1 MKRICFFGWF
11 LFAFASVA
19 GQTTNTEYFVSSSY
33 TRTNLNPALRPARGY
48 VGIPGVSNILVDY
61 KTNAFNLENFIFPGK
76 GENGKA
82 VTFLHP
88 DISAGEFLKNISANN
103 YLALDF
109 NLTVLGFG
117 FYVGDA
123 FVSFDLS
130 PRIISN
136 FNVPKGLFSF
146 IKEVGGNHD
155 FKNMS
160 MTMAAIAQAGVGF
173 SYPVLNKSLVLGGK
187 VKVLAGLGAAGF
199 NIDRLQL
206 NFGEDRW
213 TMRSQTTI
221 QMYAPGVEFKYK
233 ADGTFDNNIKM
244 DNFKP
249 ELSGFGLGFDLGA
262 TFQPGKYFVDVFK
275 DNYEF
280 LNNFTVSA
288 AVTDIGYINW
298 NKKNLQAV
306 GTVDSEEIT
315 ILGDGQF
322 DFQNEENKI
331 EDVFT
336 DVTDKIIDAMQL
348 KEVENPTQMRGIG
361 LTAKMNW
368 GLDYAFPNFPANL
381 GFFTSTRFTP
391 VETLTDFTFGGAIRP
406 IRNLTWVELGL
417 SYSLLTG
424 GMANFEQFGVSLH
437 LGNFFFISSDYLIP
451 KVNKD
456 FLPVSI
462 KGLNVQLG
470 LSIPLGGPR
479 SRRQS
484 APQSEQPEDLSLP
497 HRPGTERRWIPATT
511 TPAQPATQAP
521 PQVVQPPTQVTGN
534 PNRE

>member
-221 QMYAPGVEFKYK
+221 QMYAPG
-233 ADGTFDNNIKM
+233 IK
-244 DNFKP
+244 
-249 ELSGFGLGFDLGA
+249 GFGVFDMADAEIAHYFPEIFKLSH
-262 TFQPGKYFVDVFK
+262 QCKY
-275 DNYEF
+275 
-280 LNNFTVSA
+280 NNCTHRQEPECAVKQ
-288 AVTDIGYINW
+288 AVTEQLI
-298 NKKNLQAV
+298 
-306 GTVDSEEIT
+306 SESRYKSYLN
-315 ILGDGQF
+315 ILEDE
-322 DFQNEENKI
+322 NENKYR
-331 EDVFT
+331 E
-336 DVTDKIIDAMQL
+336 
-348 KEVENPTQMRGIG
+348 
-361 LTAKMNW
+361 
-368 GLDYAFPNFPANL
+368 
-381 GFFTSTRFTP
+381 
-391 VETLTDFTFGGAIRP
+391 
-406 IRNLTWVELGL
+406 
-417 SYSLLTG
+417 
-424 GMANFEQFGVSLH
+424 
-437 LGNFFFISSDYLIP
+437 
-451 KVNKD
+451 
-456 FLPVSI
+456 
-462 KGLNVQLG
+462 
-470 LSIPLGGPR
+470 
-479 SRRQS
+479 
-484 APQSEQPEDLSLP
+484 
-497 HRPGTERRWIPATT
+497 AT
-511 TPAQPATQAP
+511 
-521 PQVVQPPTQVTGN
+521 
-534 PNRE
+534 